1 MSTFE
6 GRNNSRPGAAL
17 GPMGEGGNGLA
28 GGGAGGVGGVGGG
41 GGGGGGM
48 GVGGDSG
55 GRAFGG
61 EPPVSER
68 AMDFLVE
75 HSSLGLPPDDE
86 AELRA
91 LLAGDPRLERELRA
105 FEKAAAAVD
114 LAMMREEPL
123 PASVRARLQQAAS
136 QFVAAQTISQ
146 SVSQSVGQSGGRDTI
161 AKIGPGSYEA
171 AQSARATARASAG
184 PSRGWGFSWLQVAA
198 GIGLGVLVGLNLR
211 PSESSTGPGGSRP
224 LLVQR
229 DELIRTA
236 TDRRQW
242 GWGVWTETAVAEA
255 KQVQGDVV
263 WSDAKQGG
271 FMSFKGLPANDPAQ
285 FVYQLWI
292 IDATRPGEPPVD
304 GGVFSVAPG
313 ASGSG
318 GETIVPFNAKIRVGQ
333 PAAFAITIEKPGGVT
348 VSKQEKRVVV
358 AAPPPEGESKPNKG

>member
-6 GRNNSRPGAAL
+6 LRARGRLL
-17 GPMGEGGNGLA
+17 GPIGSGGNGTGGPNGLGS
-28 GGGAGGVGGVGGG
+28 GGGS
-41 GGGGGGM
+41 
-48 GVGGDSG
+48 GGDSG

-91 LLAGDPRLERELRA
+91 LLAGDPRLERELRE

-114 LAMMREEPL
+114 LAMTREEPL
-123 PASVRARLQQAAS
+123 PASVRARLELAAE
-136 QFVAAQTISQ
+136 QFVASRPSA
-146 SVSQSVGQSGGRDTI
+146 VREPVGVVGR
-161 AKIGPGSYEA
+161 IGPGMTPIGNQAGAEPVR
-171 AQSARATARASAG
+171 ARR
-184 PSRGWGFSWLQVAA
+184 GFSWVQIAA

-242 GWGVWTETAVAEA
+242 GWGAWTETAVAEA

-285 FVYQLWI
+285 YVYQLWI

-313 ASGSG
+313 SAGSG

-358 AAPPPEGESKPNKG
+358 AAPPPDGSPSPSKG

>member
-6 GRNNSRPGAAL
+6 GRNNCRPGAAL

-28 GGGAGGVGGVGGG
+28 GG

-136 QFVAAQTISQ
+136 QFVAAQTMSQ
-146 SVSQSVGQSGGRDTI
+146 SISLSVGQSVGKSGSQSVGRDTI

-313 ASGSG
+313 SSGSG

-358 AAPPPEGESKPNKG
+358 AAPLPDGSPSPSKG